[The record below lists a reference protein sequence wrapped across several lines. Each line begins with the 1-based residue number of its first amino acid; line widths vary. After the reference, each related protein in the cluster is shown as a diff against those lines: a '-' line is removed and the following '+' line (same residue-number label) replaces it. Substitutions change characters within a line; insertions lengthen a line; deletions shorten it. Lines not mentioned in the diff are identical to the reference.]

1 MKKHALLLIFLCT
14 FSLLP
19 TAPANTAALPQT
31 MTFNDYLQRANAYIR
46 AYRHFEAADALKE
59 ATKLGGTKHP
69 SLHMRLAILY
79 YGLGLIS
86 EAIIEGEKAVQLTP
100 DSKWYKYDLA
110 KFYYVDKQ
118 YGKAQQQF
126 SDLLTIDPGFTF
138 GYYFLAELFFHQK
151 LYDMAWLSYERAK
164 LLGHRGKHLQEK
176 LAPYTT
182 KPRENFNQQ
191 PDDKLFRFI
200 KVPSQ
205 EKAEEILTKIRNGKL
220 FENLELELK
229 KERNGDYDFGTM
241 MLGELK
247 DSVALSLKD
256 NRPYATPVII
266 QTGPDYRIMQRVL
279 PFDIQAWKTILKNA
293 ASRSAAEKMNRKPTG
308 DENFSAKI
316 TAFYALEH
324 WRNVWESA
332 DVKAYFAA
340 YSKNFSPQK
349 GVSLQSWR
357 QKSRKNLTTPTFIRI
372 QIDDPIVEM
381 LTKNRMLVTFEQS
394 YTSNT
399 YHSVVLKAL
408 TMEKEAEGWKI
419 IQEQILQKIG
429 S

>member
-1 MKKHALLLIFLCT
+1 
-14 FSLLP
+14 
-19 TAPANTAALPQT
+19 
-31 MTFNDYLQRANAYIR
+31 
-46 AYRHFEAADALKE
+46 
-59 ATKLGGTKHP
+59 
-69 SLHMRLAILY
+69 
-79 YGLGLIS
+79 
-86 EAIIEGEKAVQLTP
+86 
-100 DSKWYKYDLA
+100 
-110 KFYYVDKQ
+110 
-118 YGKAQQQF
+118 
-126 SDLLTIDPGFTF
+126 
-138 GYYFLAELFFHQK
+138 
-151 LYDMAWLSYERAK
+151 
-164 LLGHRGKHLQEK
+164 
-176 LAPYTT
+176 
-182 KPRENFNQQ
+182 
-191 PDDKLFRFI
+191 
-200 KVPSQ
+200 
-205 EKAEEILTKIRNGKL
+205 
-220 FENLELELK
+220 
-229 KERNGDYDFGTM
+229 M

>member
-1 MKKHALLLIFLCT
+1 MKKHTLLFIFFCT
-14 FSLLP
+14 LLLLP
-19 TAPANTAALPQT
+19 TAPADASALPQT
-31 MTFNDYLQRANAYIR
+31 MTFNDYLQRANEYIR
-46 AYRHFEAADALKE
+46 SYRHFEAADALKE

-79 YGLGLIS
+79 YGLGLIP
-86 EAIIEGEKAVQLTP
+86 EAIVEGEKAVQLTP

-118 YGKAQQQF
+118 YEKAQQQF
-126 SDLLTIDPGFTF
+126 SDLLNLDPGFTF
-138 GYYFLAELFFHQK
+138 GYYFLAELFFHKK

-176 LAPYTT
+176 LTPYTT

-357 QKSRKNLTTPTFIRI
+357 QKIRKNLTTPTFIRI